1 MTAAGAWARVTTVE
15 ALLGWADDAW
25 PGDGVVYARTA
36 PSGLTDPRHD
46 AIRTAALGLWREGK
60 VALFQRAGGRIA
72 ADRRAYD
79 YIAVRISPQA
89 ARTLG
94 PTVHG

>member
-15 ALLGWADDAW
+15 ALLAWADGAR
-25 PGDGVVYARTA
+25 PGDRVAYARTA
-36 PSGLTDPRHD
+36 PSGLPDPRRD
-46 AIRTAALGLWREGK
+46 AVRTAALGLWREGK
-60 VALFQRAGGRIA
+60 VALFQRAAGRVA

-79 YIAVRISPQA
+79 CIAVRISPQA

-94 PTVHG
+94 PTVRG

>member
-15 ALLGWADDAW
+15 ALLGWADDAR

-36 PSGLTDPRHD
+36 
-46 AIRTAALGLWREGK
+46 
-60 VALFQRAGGRIA
+60 FQRAGGRIA